1 MHKLPYIAD
10 KKMYAAVMGACSYVR
25 DTGYFNKATSYYADK
40 YNVDVEEVRRYVRIA
55 QGNGQKQ
62 AAKRKK
68 WEYKWYVVIILRDWY
83 CAGDCGEYESWH
95 WDEQTKREH
104 TTWAIKRATSA
115 ENAKKQCFTPKN
127 CSIYYLLSVPHEEN
141 RAVALKEF
149 NTEQEA
155 KEFCESLT
163 WDSVKKLILKS

>member
-68 WEYKWYVVIILRDWY
+68 REYKWYVVIILRDWY

-95 WDEQTKREH
+95 WNEQTKREH

-115 ENAKKQCFTPKN
+115 ENAKNNVSRRKTVPYTICFRFRT
-127 CSIYYLLSVPHEEN
+127 
-141 RAVALKEF
+141 
-149 NTEQEA
+149 
-155 KEFCESLT
+155 
-163 WDSVKKLILKS
+163 KKIEL

>member
-68 WEYKWYVVIILRDWY
+68 REYKWYVVIILRDWY

-115 ENAKKQCFTPKN
+115 ENAKKTMF
-127 CSIYYLLSVPHEEN
+127 HAE
-141 RAVALKEF
+141 
-149 NTEQEA
+149 
-155 KEFCESLT
+155 
-163 WDSVKKLILKS
+163 KLFHILFAFGSARRK

>member
-68 WEYKWYVVIILRDWY
+68 REYKWYVVIILRDWY

-95 WDEQTKREH
+95 WASRRNGNTQHGKLREQQVQRTQKNNVSRRKTVPYTICFRFRTKKIE
-104 TTWAIKRATSA
+104 
-115 ENAKKQCFTPKN
+115 
-127 CSIYYLLSVPHEEN
+127 L
-141 RAVALKEF
+141 
-149 NTEQEA
+149 
-155 KEFCESLT
+155 
-163 WDSVKKLILKS
+163 